1 MCESQLLT
9 KIGDDANGAS
19 IANELVGCGV
29 DTRPVVMSEKT
40 KSAFTYILVDD
51 KHTRTCIHT
60 PQSEE
65 LTPAEVDAAVSQSE
79 GGKPTVDLNEI
90 DLVHLDSR
98 HTKAACR

>member
-1 MCESQLLT
+1 MCQSQLLT

-19 IANELVGCGV
+19 ITNELVVDGV
-29 DTRPVVMSEKT
+29 DTRPVLMSEKT

-65 LTPAEVDAAVSQSE
+65 LTPSEVDAAVTQSE
-79 GGKPTVDLNEI
+79 GVKRTVDLDEI